1 MNQKRPNI
9 YERKYKDINLLGEID
24 PIIAKVLSSRG
35 VKNKA
40 EYNYKLSALAPISS
54 LENLDEAI
62 KLLLKHKD
70 KNILIV
76 GDYDVDGATS
86 IALLM
91 RCLSDY
97 GYKKY
102 CQ

>member
-40 EYNYKLSALAPISS
+40 EYNYNLSALAPISS
-54 LENLDEAI
+54 LENLDSPCTGEWELDFSA
-62 KLLLKHKD
+62 
-70 KNILIV
+70 
-76 GDYDVDGATS
+76 S
-86 IALLM
+86 FSF
-91 RCLSDY
+91 LSRSF
-97 GYKKY
+97 
-102 CQ
+102 